1 MKFQKEVDE
10 NLKKMQERNTS
21 NKVCQLQREMNDIKN
36 AANNKNYVKRIFNI
50 DQLIPIEIIS
60 TDPRYR

>member
-1 MKFQKEVDE
+1 
-10 NLKKMQERNTS
+10 
-21 NKVCQLQREMNDIKN
+21 MNDIKN

-60 TDPRYR
+60 TDSRYRQIQEDAMMQIYNQN